1 MKFEFETLGKI
12 LVVKIS
18 GELDHHNAAPL
29 REATD
34 RELLGGNYSG
44 LIIDFSGL
52 EMMDSSGI
60 GVIMGRCRLI
70 ENYGGHLCV
79 CGAKAPIKK
88 IIQLSGLGKLV
99 GITENIKSAV
109 KLLEK

>member
-34 RELLGGNYSG
+34 RELLPASE
-44 LIIDFSGL
+44 S
-52 EMMDSSGI
+52 
-60 GVIMGRCRLI
+60 
-70 ENYGGHLCV
+70 
-79 CGAKAPIKK
+79 
-88 IIQLSGLGKLV
+88 LSVLQKTLKV
-99 GITENIKSAV
+99 R
-109 KLLEK
+109 